1 MNSAESLNT
10 LVHDSAPAK
19 INLSLRIVG
28 LRDDGYHLIESLV
41 LPIDLRDTIEL
52 ERLEG
57 SEIEVR
63 CPLRPDLESES
74 NIAVKAA
81 RWYFKKAQIPI
92 EYQGIRINIE
102 KRIPVAAGLGGGSS
116 DAACTLRLLQRLFH
130 QSVDDIE
137 IVRDCWE
144 IGADVPVLYR
154 PGPRYV
160 SGIGECLGE
169 SVEIDPFHLLLAN
182 PGYEVSTKWA
192 YKNYKK
198 NLEHTRLTNASNG
211 GIQRHL
217 NGASISGLLHN
228 DLESVTFERHPDLVQ
243 IKETLIDLDTLGV
256 LMSGSGPTLFAI
268 FDQIEKAKHAKRK
281 VEAAFPGLKTWMVAS
296 FH

>member
-10 LVHDSAPAK
+10 FVHDSAPAK
-19 INLSLRIVG
+19 INLSLKIVG

-41 LPIDLRDTIEL
+41 LPIDLCDVIKL
-52 ERLEG
+52 EKLEG
-57 SEIEVR
+57 SEIAVL
-63 CPLRPDLESES
+63 CPMRPDLESES
-74 NIAVKAA
+74 NIVVSAA
-81 RWYFKKAQIPI
+81 RWYFEKAQIPI
-92 EYQGIRINIE
+92 ENQGIRITIE

-116 DAACTLRLLQRLFH
+116 DAACTLRLLQHLFH
-130 QSVDDIE
+130 QSVDDAE

-144 IGADVPVLYR
+144 IGADVPVLYHPR
-154 PGPRYV
+154 PRYV

-169 SVEIDPFHLLLAN
+169 SVEIEPFHLLLAN

-198 NLEHTRLTNASNG
+198 NLEYTRLTNASNG

-228 DLESVTFERHPDLVQ
+228 DLEFVTFGRHPDLAQ

-256 LMSGSGPTLFAI
+256 LMSGSGPTLFAV
-268 FDQIEKAKHAKRK
+268 FDRIETAKHAKRK
-281 VEAAFPGLKTWMVAS
+281 VEAAFPGLKTWIVAS